1 MKESRNCITSTLRCV
16 FWTFKIGFH
25 PTRKWVPQLDK
36 VPWKLRQ
43 IKNSSK
49 GTLLYAQKCNF
60 HIACVAGAKRGGGGG
75 REKGKREG
83 SACSK
88 SLCFCIT
95 PTNFLVIRL
104 RLLSIKCRY
113 TRHCRKTL
121 HPRTKE
127 ICLVIQIQKALW
139 RKLEPSFS
147 RNKKSFTLQ
156 KRSKKLRLHQSANP
170 ADQKTITTVNR
181 YVCHDLSTWNMRLK

>member
-1 MKESRNCITSTLRCV
+1 MFWWDPGFECSPGTGTRQKLGTGGGIYVCV
-16 FWTFKIGFH
+16 YVGNGENRH
-25 PTRKWVPQLDK
+25 DL
-36 VPWKLRQ
+36 
-43 IKNSSK
+43 
-49 GTLLYAQKCNF
+49 
-60 HIACVAGAKRGGGGG
+60 ACVAGAKRGGGGG
-75 REKGKREG
+75 GAREKGKREG

-104 RLLSIKCRY
+104 CLLSIKCRY

-121 HPRTKE
+121 YSRTKE
-127 ICLVIQIQKALW
+127 IRLVIQIQKTLW
-139 RKLEPSFS
+139 RKLEPLFC

-156 KRSKKLRLHQSANP
+156 KRSKKLRLHQKANP

-181 YVCHDLSTWNMRLK
+181 YVCHDLSVWNMRLK

>member
-1 MKESRNCITSTLRCV
+1 MKSESEILRV
-16 FWTFKIGFH
+16 
-25 PTRKWVPQLDK
+25 
-36 VPWKLRQ
+36 
-43 IKNSSK
+43 S
-49 GTLLYAQKCNF
+49 
-60 HIACVAGAKRGGGGG
+60 IACVAGAKRGGRGG
-75 REKGKREG
+75 RERGEGEREKGG
-83 SACSK
+83 NACSK

-121 HPRTKE
+121 HSWTKE

-139 RKLEPSFS
+139 RNLEPLFS

-156 KRSKKLRLHQSANP
+156 KRSKKLRLHQRANP

-181 YVCHDLSTWNMRLK
+181 YVCHDLSVRNMWLK

>member
-1 MKESRNCITSTLRCV
+1 MKTIFYFAVRKFVCTLGATTNIYGLKYRIQ
-16 FWTFKIGFH
+16 F
-25 PTRKWVPQLDK
+25 
-36 VPWKLRQ
+36 
-43 IKNSSK
+43 SK
-49 GTLLYAQKCNF
+49 SL
-60 HIACVAGAKRGGGGG
+60 ACVAGAKRGGGGG

-121 HPRTKE
+121 HSRTKE
-127 ICLVIQIQKALW
+127 IRLVIQIQKALW
-139 RKLEPSFS
+139 RKLEPLFS
-147 RNKKSFTLQ
+147 RNKKALRF
-156 KRSKKLRLHQSANP
+156 KRGQRNCACIRGQILPTRKQ
-170 ADQKTITTVNR
+170 
-181 YVCHDLSTWNMRLK
+181 

>member
-1 MKESRNCITSTLRCV
+1 MSCLRNASLR
-16 FWTFKIGFH
+16 GR
-25 PTRKWVPQLDK
+25 RK
-36 VPWKLRQ
+36 
-43 IKNSSK
+43 K
-49 GTLLYAQKCNF
+49 G
-60 HIACVAGAKRGGGGG
+60 RGRGEG
-75 REKGKREG
+75 EREG

-121 HPRTKE
+121 HSRTKE
-127 ICLVIQIQKALW
+127 IRLVVQIQKELR
-139 RKLEPSFS
+139 RKLEPLLS

-156 KRSKKLRLHQSANP
+156 KRSKKLRLHQRANP

-181 YVCHDLSTWNMRLK
+181 YVCHDLSV

>member
-1 MKESRNCITSTLRCV
+1 MLKIKSLYCFSWTKSSLTQRNIVRSGWNVIVPVSIGPISLR
-16 FWTFKIGFH
+16 GR
-25 PTRKWVPQLDK
+25 RK
-36 VPWKLRQ
+36 
-43 IKNSSK
+43 K
-49 GTLLYAQKCNF
+49 G
-60 HIACVAGAKRGGGGG
+60 RGRG

-121 HPRTKE
+121 HSRTKE
-127 ICLVIQIQKALW
+127 IRLVIQIQKALW
-139 RKLEPSFS
+139 RKLEPLFS
-147 RNKKSFTLQ
+147 RNKKALRF
-156 KRSKKLRLHQSANP
+156 KRGQRKCACIRGQILPTRKQ
-170 ADQKTITTVNR
+170 
-181 YVCHDLSTWNMRLK
+181 

>member
-1 MKESRNCITSTLRCV
+1 MKAVLQEKSTYSCER
-16 FWTFKIGFH
+16 
-25 PTRKWVPQLDK
+25 TRKEYVHGLFTTEVKINWTSDCKQLY
-36 VPWKLRQ
+36 L
-43 IKNSSK
+43 
-49 GTLLYAQKCNF
+49 
-60 HIACVAGAKRGGGGG
+60 ACVAGTKRGRGGR
-75 REKGKREG
+75 REKGKRKG

-121 HPRTKE
+121 HSWTKE
-127 ICLVIQIQKALW
+127 IRLVIQIQKALW
-139 RKLEPSFS
+139 RKLEPLCS
-147 RNKKSFTLQ
+147 RNKKNFTLQ
-156 KRSKKLRLHQSANP
+156 KRSKKLRLHQKANP

-181 YVCHDLSTWNMRLK
+181 YVCHDLSVWKMRLK